1 MTTSLHLE
9 AKQNPGNRA
18 AIFLTALLA
27 VGIVLAGCGQMPSTP
42 VPAFMQSAPTS
53 AKVTLCD
60 STAASCADS
69 TSFSLAAMRDLNIS
83 VAWQNVTQDTHTQT
97 TRVFT
102 PNGEL
107 FQATEVAFLIPEG
120 SDGTTTTLQTLPVV
134 GTWITARQ
142 MTGQWTI
149 TVDLDGQPMATSS
162 VQLTQ

>member
-1 MTTSLHLE
+1 MTTSSHPE
-9 AKQNPGNRA
+9 AIQNPGKRA
-18 AIFLTALLA
+18 PLFLAGLLA

-42 VPAFMQSAPTS
+42 VPAFMQAAPASAT
-53 AKVTLCD
+53 VTLCD
-60 STAASCADS
+60 STAASCS
-69 TSFSLAAMRDLNIS
+69 GGSSFSLASVRDLNIS

-97 TRVFT
+97 TRVFS
-102 PNGEL
+102 PDGEL

-149 TVDLDGQPMATSS
+149 TVALDGQAMATSS